1 MRRPGVSHPD
11 SMLQT
16 SSVMLSEGN
25 MQKYSDRTQQTLSG
39 CQGRRSAA
47 STSRSPTCTHTRRP
61 GQLRAAWLAGEG
73 QLAAVRSPHVKPAAE
88 LHWHSKDGTLYHIAT
103 VYMTSFRG
111 YLRLPVRL
119 SSATTLEPSTVAL
132 RRADMCFVAMPS
144 PTGSEQLAHERPPNV
159 PIRAD

>member
-1 MRRPGVSHPD
+1 MRRAAIWDPWSRWKGEGRRTSGRGFYPRARSHSCCSGVDAAICRPRWSRMRRRKRRTGVRRPGVSHPD

-88 LHWHSKDGTLYHIAT
+88 LHWHSKDGTL
-103 VYMTSFRG
+103 
-111 YLRLPVRL
+111 
-119 SSATTLEPSTVAL
+119 
-132 RRADMCFVAMPS
+132 
-144 PTGSEQLAHERPPNV
+144 
-159 PIRAD
+159 

>member
-1 MRRPGVSHPD
+1 MLPGWRGRGSWQLFVR
-11 SMLQT
+11 LT
-16 SSVMLSEGN
+16 SNQPLNCIG
-25 MQKYSDRTQQTLSG
+25 TL
-39 CQGRRSAA
+39 
-47 STSRSPTCTHTRRP
+47 
-61 GQLRAAWLAGEG
+61 LR
-73 QLAAVRSPHVKPAAE
+73 
-88 LHWHSKDGTLYHIAT
+88 KDGTLAT